1 MAFYKNNHC
10 SRNSNYKLYVSYNNY
25 SITVRVLQAKKI
37 TIYKN
42 GDQWFE
48 GFELR
53 FKPHKD
59 FQSLEAMLIKIS
71 PRVDFISPVSN
82 LFDTDGNLIRRLEEL
97 EEGQSYVAA
106 NSRRFVPA
114 NYGRTGEAFLPH
126 RTAGTYT
133 SYSAAAGGSSQQLLQ
148 RRRRSLSSK
157 SSSADSA
164 SKPGSGNTEG
174 KIIKIVNN
182 DEPGLSE
189 RVLLNLK
196 TSQTFEEV
204 VRDLGQVL
212 RIKVRARIELICS
225 LP

>member
-1 MAFYKNNHC
+1 
-10 SRNSNYKLYVSYNNY
+10 
-25 SITVRVLQAKKI
+25 
-37 TIYKN
+37 
-42 GDQWFE
+42 
-48 GFELR
+48 
-53 FKPHKD
+53 
-59 FQSLEAMLIKIS
+59 MLIKIS
-71 PRVDFISPVSN
+71 PRVDFISPVSH

-133 SYSAAAGGSSQQLLQ
+133 SYSAAAGGGASQLQLQQ

-164 SKPGSGNTEG
+164 SKPGSGSTEG

-225 LP
+225 LPYRVHCFGDV

>member
-1 MAFYKNNHC
+1 
-10 SRNSNYKLYVSYNNY
+10 
-25 SITVRVLQAKKI
+25 LQAKKI

-71 PRVDFISPVSN
+71 PRVDFISPVSH

-133 SYSAAAGGSSQQLLQ
+133 SYSAAAGGASQQLLQ

-212 RIKVRARIELICS
+212 RIKVRARIELICNFTILS
-225 LP
+225 ALFWSCFDLVSVNKSRFYF